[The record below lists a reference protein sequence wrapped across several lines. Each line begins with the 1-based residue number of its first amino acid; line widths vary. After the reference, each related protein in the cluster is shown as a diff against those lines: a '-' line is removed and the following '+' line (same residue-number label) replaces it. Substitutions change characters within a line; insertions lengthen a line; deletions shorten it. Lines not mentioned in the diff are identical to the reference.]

1 MLVKPTLIK
10 RVERTNAIV
19 IRNPLQGQ
27 VGGGGGIKRDPY
39 MMNMNKRRNYYSY
52 REFGYL
58 VWSFRNQKI
67 VSQERKIKYGDN
79 LKNTN
84 NLKEKESLVVFD

>member
-1 MLVKPTLIK
+1 MLVEPTLIK
-10 RVERTNAIV
+10 EVERTNAIV

-27 VGGGGGIKRDPY
+27 VGKKEGMKRDPY
-39 MMNMNKRRNYYSY
+39 IMNMNRRRNYYSY

-58 VWSFRNQKI
+58 VWNFRNQEM

-84 NLKEKESLVVFD
+84 NLKKKESLVVFD

>member
-1 MLVKPTLIK
+1 M
-10 RVERTNAIV
+10 E
-19 IRNPLQGQ
+19 
-27 VGGGGGIKRDPY
+27 RDPY
-39 MMNMNKRRNYYSY
+39 MINTNRRRNYYSY

-58 VWSFRNQKI
+58 VWNFRNQGM

-84 NLKEKESLVVFD
+84 NLKEKESLIVFDQTLVINSIY

>member
-1 MLVKPTLIK
+1 
-10 RVERTNAIV
+10 
-19 IRNPLQGQ
+19 
-27 VGGGGGIKRDPY
+27 